1 MKMDAMGIVVADMA
15 AALAFYRAM
24 GLDIPSQADT
34 EAHVE
39 VTIADGFTLML
50 DTTDVIHSFEPDWQ
64 PGTGTIG
71 LAFAV
76 DTPAE
81 VDANHARMV
90 AAGYRSRLEPFDA
103 WWGQR
108 YASVYDPD
116 GNGVDIAAPLPPA
129 EDSP

>member
-15 AALAFYRAM
+15 ATLAFYRAM
-24 GLDIPSQADT
+24 GLDIPPQADA

-39 VTIADGFTLML
+39 VTIAEGFTLML
-50 DTTDVIHSFEPDWQ
+50 DTTEVIHSFAPDWK
-64 PGTGTIG
+64 PGTGTIA
-71 LAFAV
+71 LAFGV

-81 VDANHARMV
+81 VDANYHRMV

-108 YASVYDPD
+108 YASLYDPD
-116 GNGVDIAAPLPPA
+116 GNGVDIAAPLPPTDA
-129 EDSP
+129 